1 MEKYLCILDNILN
14 LENVLVFSLFE
25 MMYRVILSILQER

>member
-25 MMYRVILSILQER
+25 MMYRVILNILEER

>member
-25 MMYRVILSILQER
+25 MMYRVILSILQEK